1 MSLPLDMMSKAEHVF
16 KINHI
21 ILSNISPLLSV
32 EKIASCRE
40 SNLLFI
46 ISVLAT
52 INFVILKK
60 LSSYWRDL
68 KKKKES
74 SV

>member
-1 MSLPLDMMSKAEHVF
+1 MSLPLDIMSKAEHVF
-16 KINHI
+16 KINPI
-21 ILSNISPLLSV
+21 ILSDISPLLSY

-40 SNLLFI
+40 LNLLFI

-60 LSSYWRDL
+60 LSSYWRDT
-68 KKKKES
+68 KKRVFS
-74 SV
+74 